1 MAGCAVSPSI
11 DLALEPAANGGL
23 VLKSTAGFVAT
34 PEFSN
39 IVEEIVEW
47 SDEMTTIVTYLATL
61 GAVVAMA
68 ALIAYIQVRQA
79 TRPSLKKRKRPF

>member
-1 MAGCAVSPSI
+1 
-11 DLALEPAANGGL
+11 
-23 VLKSTAGFVAT
+23 
-34 PEFSN
+34 
-39 IVEEIVEW
+39 VEEIVEW

-79 TRPSLKKRKRPF
+79 TRPSLKKRKHRF